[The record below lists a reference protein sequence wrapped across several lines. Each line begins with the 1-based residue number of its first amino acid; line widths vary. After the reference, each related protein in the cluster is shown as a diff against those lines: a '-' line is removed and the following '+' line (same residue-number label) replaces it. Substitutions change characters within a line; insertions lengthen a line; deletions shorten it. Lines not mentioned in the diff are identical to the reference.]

1 MIIAV
6 DCDGT
11 LADNKQVNTRL
22 IGRLIKEQRKGNQ
35 VILWT
40 CRSSYRLAEAIRT
53 LSQHGLRPDYV
64 NANTPDTIR
73 RLGYDPRK
81 VLADVYIDDK
91 NA

>member
-40 CRSSYRLAEAIRT
+40 CRTVTGWQKRSERY
-53 LSQHGLRPDYV
+53 HNMV
-64 NANTPDTIR
+64 
-73 RLGYDPRK
+73 
-81 VLADVYIDDK
+81 
-91 NA
+91 